1 VSSDPEIIID
11 RTGNFS
17 QLIGLFIAVTVGAMW
32 ERVLRAWSYIGAS
45 QPTFMTDCCRHTF
58 RTLACYL
65 TQIRLETR
73 T

>member
-11 RTGNFS
+11 QTGDLS
-17 QLIGLFIAVTVGAMW
+17 QLVGLFIAVTVGAMW

-45 QPTFMTDCCRHTF
+45 QPTLMTDCCRHTF
-58 RTLACYL
+58 GTLACYL
-65 TQIRLETR
+65 TQIGLQTR